1 MSNERTS
8 GAFIFLA
15 GLAAGAALGILFAP
29 QSGKETRAKL
39 TSKGRA
45 AKDKL
50 DDLIEEG
57 HEQWSEVKGKAAD
70 AATMT
75 RDEVNDFVRFLF
87 EEGKDLVERVKEDR
101 RASTSGRHKPH

>member
-39 TSKGRA
+39 ASKGRA

-50 DDLIEEG
+50 DDLIEDG
-57 HEQWSEVKGKAAD
+57 HEQWSELKGKAAD

-87 EEGKDLVERVKEDR
+87 EEGKDLLDRVKEEGEAH
-101 RASTSGRHKPH
+101 ASTKRKPR